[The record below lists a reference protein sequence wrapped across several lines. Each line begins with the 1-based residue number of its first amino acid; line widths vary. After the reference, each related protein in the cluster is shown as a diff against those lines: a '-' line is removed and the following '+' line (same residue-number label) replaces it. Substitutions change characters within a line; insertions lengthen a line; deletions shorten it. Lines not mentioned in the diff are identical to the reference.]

1 MPNPPRKFR
10 SKPSTKNL
18 IRTLSKLGL
27 CSRTQALVHVQAG
40 RVTVNGR
47 CVKEPGYVVRKTDVI
62 QLNGETVRTQAKR
75 YFLFHKPAGCVTT
88 RSDEKG
94 RKTVYDYLKGIPDW
108 IAPVG
113 RLDLDSEGLL
123 VFTNDTDFAHRLTEP
138 KFQVK
143 RTYEVWVQGALG
155 VEDTKKISVGMDI
168 GQGERSQPARFR
180 ILASGEVSR
189 GEIKLT
195 EGKNRE
201 VRRIFEAL
209 GKPVTRLLRTAYG
222 PFVLGSLPEGQWK
235 EIFQSPDGHF

>member
-1 MPNPPRKFR
+1 MPNPPRKFK

-47 CVKEPGYVVRKTDVI
+47 CVKDPGYVVRKMDVI
-62 QLNGETVRTQAKR
+62 QLSGQVVRTQAKR
-75 YFLFHKPAGCVTT
+75 YFVFRKPAGCVTT

-94 RKTVYDYLKGIPDW
+94 RRTVYDYLKDIPEW
-108 IAPVG
+108 VAPVG
-113 RLDLDSEGLL
+113 RLDQDSEGLL
-123 VFTNDTDFAHRLTEP
+123 LFTNDTDFAHRMTEP

-143 RTYEVWVQGALG
+143 RTYEVWVQGVLG
-155 VEDTKKISVGMDI
+155 IEDTKKISVGMDI
-168 GQGERSQPARFR
+168 GSGERSQPARFK
-180 ILASGEVSR
+180 IITSSEMSH

-209 GKPVTRLLRTAYG
+209 GKPVTRLVRTAYG
-222 PFVLGSLPEGQWK
+222 QFMLGNLPEGQWK
-235 EIFQSPDGHF
+235 EIFPKADGQF